1 MEEGNSGNEIHNS
14 HPRPA
19 LISVASMRCS
29 PDMSSSEGEGSYSGR
44 SGGGAAEA
52 GCSSNSSDSP
62 GFDSVGEV
70 YTFTLPDLSNLT
82 DEFRYST
89 YTKDT
94 YTA

>member
-1 MEEGNSGNEIHNS
+1 MEEGNGGNVIHS
-14 HPRPA
+14 THPRPA
-19 LISVASMRCS
+19 MSSVASMRCS

-44 SGGGAAEA
+44 SGGGAEA

-89 YTKDT
+89 CTKDL